1 MTLPTD
7 AELFARVALA
17 AGLGL
22 LVGAERELFAKP
34 AGMRTH
40 ALVALGAAAFTVA
53 GYGALA
59 SPGAL
64 QTRPDVARIAAQVV
78 SGIGFLGA
86 GVIIFQRDRVR
97 GVTTAADVWADAAIG
112 LLCGLGLLVVATGTA
127 ALVLFVV
134 VGLRPVE
141 QRMARYRRDHH
152 IEDGGLLDGVE
163 EAAEAGGDRTVA
175 ARGAAAHPAV
185 GGEHQRGRV
194 ELEDGRQVVDRPRLE
209 RHPR

>member
-1 MTLPTD
+1 MSLPTD
-7 AELFARVALA
+7 AELLARVSLA

-22 LVGAERELFAKP
+22 LIGAERELFAKP

-59 SPGAL
+59 APGAL

-86 GVIIFQRDRVR
+86 GGIIFHRDRVR

-112 LLCGLGLLVVATGTA
+112 VLCGLGLLLVAAGTT
-127 ALVLFVV
+127 ALLLLVV
-134 VGLRPVE
+134 VGLSPVE
-141 QRMARYRRDHH
+141 RRMVRYRRDHH
-152 IEDGGLLDGVE
+152 IDDEDPPP
-163 EAAEAGGDRTVA
+163 RS
-175 ARGAAAHPAV
+175 
-185 GGEHQRGRV
+185 RGR
-194 ELEDGRQVVDRPRLE
+194 DR
-209 RHPR
+209 